1 MKYQDQFNKAI
12 EILSNEFKLPD
23 SGFLAGGSLANT
35 VWNLVTGNPGPVNDI
50 DVYRFVGKSELKDI
64 EKKQHFKQ
72 KETEVYEDYKGSYYG
87 LKTKNF
93 YTIESVSNEGIVNF
107 INYTSNTEDYDIILD
122 SFDINCCQIG
132 YNLETHEFHWTSG
145 FVEFLDTGVLR
156 LTNLTSPSHSAI
168 RLVKK
173 KNELE
178 AELMD
183 EELEII
189 SYTIGTGA
197 SSRFTDT
204 LKHRFMSRYSLM
216 FENHRDELSEWFDMM
231 RDNGVE
237 EYLFL
242 TKGITS
248 EIYYLKPR
256 KHIDYKYT
264 SNQISLSKD
273 FLFWYR
279 KIRGDKYME
288 KMWHLLRAAW
298 DTNIDY
304 MDREYD
310 IKDLTLLM
318 RVLEHAP
325 KSSNNLRG
333 MKLSEQV
340 LKVNKIFDRFSDD
353 PTVAISILE
362 KIVLDDNVN
371 LEDDWNLLLLELS
384 VRKEILEYPA
394 DKISRIMGSHQDD
407 EYITKSNTSYKNL
420 PF

>member
-93 YTIESVSNEGIVNF
+93 YTIESVENDGMLNF
-107 INYTSNTEDYDIILD
+107 IDYTSNTEDYDIILD

-132 YNLETHEFHWTSG
+132 YNLETHKFHWTED
-145 FVEFLDTGVLR
+145 FIEFLDTGSLK

-173 KNELE
+173 KNDLG
-178 AELMD
+178 AELLD
-183 EELEII
+183 EELEML
-189 SYTIGTGA
+189 SYTIKGNV
-197 SSRFTDT
+197 RFADT
-204 LKHRFMSRYSLM
+204 TKMRFMSRYANM
-216 FENHRDELSEWFDMM
+216 FKKNEEELRKWFLLT
-231 RDNGVE
+231 RDNSVE
-237 EYLFL
+237 EFL
-242 TKGITS
+242 LNTKGITS
-248 EIYYLKPR
+248 EIYHLIPKKSVVY
-256 KHIDYKYT
+256 DYPSHQYP
-264 SNQISLSKD
+264 LSRD

-279 KIRGDKYME
+279 KIRGNKYME
-288 KMWHLLRAAW
+288 KMWLLLKTAW

-353 PTVAISILE
+353 PTVSISILE

-384 VRKEILEYPA
+384 VRKEILEYPP
-394 DKISRIMGSHQDD
+394 DKISRIMGTHQDD
-407 EYITKSNTSYKNL
+407 KYITKSNTSYKNL